1 MANSKFFN
9 NVDTPLFEKFKGIAH
24 DMAHFDVFQ
33 AVVGYFRS
41 SGYFKLRKEFVNV
54 KKIQILVGINIDDI
68 FRKHD
73 KSLLMLEGEDA
84 AKKQYTE
91 DFIRDIKEAKYSP
104 EVEEGILQLCQ
115 DLVDGRV
122 EMRIHKSKN
131 LHAKFYLILPEEYN
145 DNTDGRV
152 IMGSS
157 NISDSGLGVTQPPRY
172 ELNVA
177 IRDYDDV
184 EYCRQEFIKLWEE
197 SIPITPEDIDRIKK
211 KTYLDHNPTPY
222 EIFIKVLIDVFG
234 SQVEDN
240 FSLDLPKGYKNLRYQ
255 KDAVI
260 QGFQMLKQY
269 NGFFLADVVGT
280 GKTIVAAMIAKRFV
294 EENGKDSNILVI
306 YPPAVENNWKDT
318 FNDFS
323 LKRYTQFVSNG
334 SLDKVLEGRDNYM
347 TSEEFDLIIVDEA
360 HNFRS
365 DSAERYDDLQRIC
378 KTPRRNEGF
387 LEGTQK
393 KVMLLSATP
402 LNNRPEDFLN
412 LILLFQ
418 NARNS
423 TIEGIANLN
432 ALFSPWNQR
441 YKKLMHDRFDPEK
454 AKDIPA
460 QVDELY
466 AEIRE
471 VVLDKILV
479 RRTRKNL
486 VNNKDYKKDLDK
498 QGIIFPHIEQP
509 KETLYVMGNE
519 LCSLFGETMDMLTDT
534 FDIDKNPNGKGL
546 DYARY
551 RAIEFLTGDAKQKY
565 DQAKHVTT
573 MLSGIYRVHMV
584 KRLESSFYAFKQSLA
599 TFLQITN
606 DMIKMFQNDKVIIA
620 PEQDVKGMMAKGLEL
635 DQVIEKIVKKG
646 YDENDF
652 VYRAD
657 DFEPVFLDMLK
668 QDADKLKTL
677 YERWE
682 VIDEDPKLDQFVEL
696 LKHELFEKKIDGK
709 EFNKSGKLVVFSE
722 SVDTLTYLKDEL
734 TRRLNREDILFVDA
748 ANRGRV
754 LGDIQKNFDAN
765 YHQGEQLN
773 QYNIILTSDVL
784 AEGVNL
790 HRSNVIVNYDSP
802 WNATRLMQ
810 RIGRVNRIGS
820 VAERIYNYMFYP
832 SAQGNKEIKLY
843 ENALIKLQGFH
854 SALGEDAQVYS
865 REEVLHDFQLF
876 DENVKDNVD
885 KQLELLREVRELY
898 TKDRKLYH
906 LIKALPVKSRTARK
920 KENCSVSVET
930 KSSLVYL
937 SKGAKKQFYLV
948 VADGEPQP
956 LNFVDAT
963 DILRAKADEPVADF
977 NAVKDVHYGHIEK
990 ALRAYQ
996 AEVESASPELLV
1008 NKRLDQSGTKAM
1020 ALVRSLK
1027 RTFANDA
1034 AYDKI
1039 NTLGVYIQEGIFN
1052 QLTKAFNKL
1061 GRDINKWTK
1070 DGSTVKAHAA
1080 QILPVVEDLYDNYY
1094 ISEERRA
1101 QEVNTSD
1108 TLIVTSETFE

>member
-1 MANSKFFN
+1 MSTKFFN
-9 NVDTPLFEKFKGIAH
+9 NIETTMFDKFKGIAEN
-24 DMAHFDVFQ
+24 MINFDIFQ

-41 SGYFKLRKEFVNV
+41 SGYFKLRKEFENV

-73 KSLLMLEGEDA
+73 KSLLMLEGEDE

-131 LHAKFYLILPEEYN
+131 LHAKFYLLLPDQYN
-145 DNTDGRV
+145 ENKDGWV

-157 NISDSGLGVTQPPRY
+157 NISESGLGITQPPRY

-177 IRDYDDV
+177 MKDFDDV
-184 EYCRQEFIKLWEE
+184 DYCRQEFLKLWEE
-197 SIPITPEDIDRIKK
+197 SIPLTPDDIDRMKK

-234 SQVEDN
+234 GQVEDN
-240 FSLDLPKGYKNLRYQ
+240 FTLDLPKGYMKLRYQ
-255 KDAVI
+255 SDAVI

-280 GKTIVAAMIAKRFV
+280 GKTIVATMIAKRFV
-294 EENGKDSNILVI
+294 EENGKDTNILVI
-306 YPPAVENNWKDT
+306 YPPAVENNWKNT
-318 FNDFS
+318 FNDFN
-323 LKRYTQFVSNG
+323 LKRYTQFISNG
-334 SLDKVLEGRDNYM
+334 SLDKVLEGTDNYK
-347 TSEEFDLIIVDEA
+347 SADEFDLIIVDEA

-365 DSAERYDDLQRIC
+365 DTADRYDALQRIC
-378 KTPRRNEGF
+378 KTPRTGDG
-387 LEGTQK
+387 LIDGMQK

-418 NARNS
+418 DARNCN
-423 TIEGIANLN
+423 IDGITNLN
-432 ALFSPWNQR
+432 SLFAPWIQR
-441 YKKLMHDRFDPEK
+441 YKKLMHDRFDKEK
-454 AKDIPA
+454 APNIPSE
-460 QVDELY
+460 VDALY

-486 VNNKDYKKDLDK
+486 VNNKEYKKDLDSQNIK
-498 QGIIFPHIEQP
+498 FPHIEQP
-509 KETLYVMGNE
+509 KETMYVMDDN
-519 LCSLFGETMDMLTDT
+519 LSQLFGETMDILTDT
-534 FDIDKNPNGKGL
+534 FDKETNPNGKGL

-551 RAIEFLTGDAKQKY
+551 RAIEFLTGEAKEKY
-565 DQAKHVTT
+565 DKAKHITT
-573 MLSGIYRVHMV
+573 LLSGIYRVHMV
-584 KRLESSFYAFKQSLA
+584 KRLESSFYAFKKSLA

-606 DMIKMFQNDKVIIA
+606 DMIKMFDNDKVIIA

-635 DQVIEKIVKKG
+635 DQVIEKIVSKG

-652 VYRAD
+652 VYKAS
-657 DFEPVFLDMLK
+657 DFLPIFKEMLK
-668 QDADKLKTL
+668 QDAAKLKTL

-682 VIDEDPKLDQFVEL
+682 VIDEDPKLDKFTEL
-696 LKHELFEKKIDGK
+696 LKNELFKKKVDNK
-709 EFNKSGKLVVFSE
+709 ELNKTGKLVVFSE
-722 SVDTLTYLKDEL
+722 SVDTLTYLKTEL
-734 TRRLNREDILFVDA
+734 KARLKRNDILFVDA
-748 ANRGRV
+748 ANRNRV
-754 LGDIQKNFDAN
+754 IGDIEKNFDAN
-765 YHQGEQLN
+765 YKGDKLDE
-773 QYNIILTSDVL
+773 YNIILTSDVL

-820 VAERIYNYMFYP
+820 VADSIYNYMFYP
-832 SAQGNKEIKLY
+832 SAQGNKVIRLY

-854 SALGEDAQVYS
+854 SALGEDAQIYS
-865 REEVLHDFQLF
+865 REEILHDFQLF

-898 TKDRKLYH
+898 AKDRKLYKK
-906 LIKALPVKSRTARK
+906 IKALPMKSRTARK
-920 KENCSVSVET
+920 VENCGVTVEPKT
-930 KSSLVYL
+930 SLVYL
-937 SKGAKKQFYLV
+937 SKEKKKQFYQV
-948 VADGEPQP
+948 IGDGQPVA

-963 DILRAKADEPVADF
+963 DILRAKIDEPSADF
-977 NAVKDVHYGHIEK
+977 EGVKDVHYTHVDK
-990 ALRAYQ
+990 AYKAYQ
-996 AEVESASPELLV
+996 AEVETASPSRFI
-1008 NKRLDQSGTKAM
+1008 NKVRDQKAMKAM
-1020 ALVRSLK
+1020 AFVRNLK
-1027 RTFANDA
+1027 RAFANDE
-1034 AYDKI
+1034 AYEKI
-1039 NTLGVYIQEGIFN
+1039 NTLGEYIEEGVFN
-1052 QLTKAFNKL
+1052 QLTKAFNRMSQL
-1061 GRDINKWTK
+1061 VNKMTK
-1070 DGSTVKAHAA
+1070 DGSSVKSHA
-1080 QILPVVEDLYDNYY
+1080 QDILPVIDDLYERYL
-1094 ISEERRA
+1094 ISGNRQAEED
-1101 QEVNTSD
+1101 NTSD